1 VVQGVHPPVEPA
13 RVGRVGPAKQV
24 DVEVVGELVQERVE
38 HSAVACH
45 LAQDGG
51 AHPGPEDAGLD
62 RVVAMELGLEVAVA
76 NPVPSH
82 AQDLELGRRHAVE
95 VCEKVEQ
102 LLSRAAH
109 PRGLRS
115 LEGRAQPFATTGSLS
130 ASLSGRV
137 CVASSSFSC
146 RSRQNQRC

>member
-1 VVQGVHPPVEPA
+1 
-13 RVGRVGPAKQV
+13 V

-115 LEGRAQPFATTGSLS
+115 LEGRAQPFGVSLERLCGRELQRVLRV
-130 ASLSGRV
+130 ARLVLLAQAGRPGDRIRDHERTIAPGRPYSG
-137 CVASSSFSC
+137 
-146 RSRQNQRC
+146 